1 MAMAL
6 PMATASGAVSSK
18 IFKAM
23 VHLDQDED
31 DFFHMLQHC
40 SIQRNNSFR
49 LEGEHR
55 FPSENWDYRRKLKR
69 KLNQYL
75 RITLVW

>member
-31 DFFHMLQHC
+31 DFC
-40 SIQRNNSFR
+40 S
-49 LEGEHR
+49 HVT
-55 FPSENWDYRRKLKR
+55 
-69 KLNQYL
+69 
-75 RITLVW
+75 TLFNTKKQEF